1 MGKIGKLLLFSE
13 HYNISGSK
21 LSDMGIFNPI
31 LNLDTRLFIDPI
43 LLKTSKHE
51 TINQDAVIEYNK
63 YFSTIISLLS
73 LSNQSNDFAWKN
85 AVKQLPEK
93 EIDGT
98 CLGYGT
104 NSISGRRI
112 SDKVILSLIST
123 AKEIVDL
130 GIKDPELF
138 SILQLFNKGIGPDTI
153 SDIATRAIHKSLL
166 KFSAAKARILGIPLV
181 RVEIDGEEFDVIPN
195 PLRRKSHIL
204 LLPNDILR
212 NLPVVNNWDDIDNAA
227 SFNSNLRH
235 RVNRLVGEIFKQK
248 TQDAKARYISDIMK
262 DKDAISS
269 LIEVIKGYK
278 GRAYNQNIDNDRII
292 VWEKATELIQQE
304 PCDRKTFKK
313 SQEGLN
319 ELVITIIER
328 FQFFIEYKGL
338 NKLLWK
344 EDKNSRC
351 KESVAQL
358 IFHAVALIYCQ
369 ANNVDVSP
377 ETDTG
382 TGLVDFKFSSGYRNK
397 VVVEIKYSDNPQL
410 IHGLEVQLQQYLKS
424 EEADKGYY
432 VVLDVGKLESKLQ
445 ALEKFCNN
453 IHAKTEII
461 YIDANLKKSASKR

>member
-51 TINQDAVIEYNK
+51 TINQDAVKEYNT

-73 LSNQSNDFAWKN
+73 HSKQSNDFAWKN

-112 SDKVILSLIST
+112 SDKVKLSLIST

-166 KFSAAKARILGIPLV
+166 KFSATKARILGIPLV

-212 NLPVVNNWDDIDNAA
+212 NLPVVNNWDDIADAA

-248 TQDAKARYISDIMK
+248 THNAKARYISDIMK
-262 DKDAISS
+262 DKDAISD
-269 LIEVIKGYK
+269 LVEVIKGYK
-278 GRAYNQNIDNDRII
+278 GKAYNQNIDNDRII
-292 VWEKATELIQQE
+292 VWEKATELIKQE
-304 PCDRKTFKK
+304 PCDKRAFEK
-313 SQEGLN
+313 SQKGLN
-319 ELVITIIER
+319 ELVITVIER
-328 FQFFIEYKGL
+328 FQFLIEDKGL

-344 EDKNSRC
+344 EDKKSRC

-358 IFHAVALIYCQ
+358 IFHAVALIYCE
-369 ANNVDVSP
+369 ANDVDINP

-382 TGLVDFKFSSGYRNK
+382 TGLIDFKFSSGYRSK

-410 IHGLEVQLQQYLKS
+410 IHGIEIQLQQYLKS
-424 EEADKGYY
+424 EKADKGYY
-432 VVLDVGKLESKLQ
+432 VVLDVGKLGSKPQ

-453 IHAKTEII
+453 THAKTEII
-461 YIDANLKKSASKR
+461 YIDAKLKKSASKR